1 MAEID
6 KGRELV
12 LKFMEDNKISEL
24 DLASMYGKS
33 RTWVQQAL
41 RGYKE
46 GPAINLFILTIIRDY
61 KLREEKQEV

>member
-12 LKFMEDNKISEL
+12 LKFMEENKISEL

-33 RTWVQQAL
+33 RTWVQRAL
-41 RGYKE
+41 RGYSE
-46 GPAINLFILTIIRDY
+46 GPAVNLFLLTIIRDY